1 MSEEWYYAK
10 NNQQFGPISAAQ
22 INELVESG
30 QLSADDLVWKDGMT
44 HWQAVSRAR
53 HLFEGAAVSA
63 VQPAWGPA
71 SNAPSVPHP
80 AAVQGQPYGQP
91 SAIGYYSVT
100 SDISARTRQILRGFP
115 APTGPRGDWPL
126 SDSHLA
132 QLAEA
137 ERHRKAIR
145 AFNNT
150 CHALVLICVL
160 LSVVGLLVLLAS
172 GGRGG
177 GAPRVVWMAGGGGLA
192 FYLGM
197 GALFFICGRAA
208 LKARIWGPITV
219 SVLLTAGLLF
229 LLFAAFM
236 TMSSGPRGDAAGT
249 AIVMVFVLLIVGGLL
264 WVSVRGIIAIPKFL
278 NSPVWAQEALVNAKL

>member
-126 SDSHLA
+126 SDAHLA

-145 AFNNT
+145 AFNGM
-150 CHALVLICVL
+150 CHV
-160 LSVVGLLVLLAS
+160 LVLLCVLGTVGALMALLAAPS
-172 GGRGG
+172 GR
-177 GAPRVVWMAGGGGLA
+177 AARSPILMAGGGVLAVYVGLGVL
-192 FYLGM
+192 FY
-197 GALFFICGRAA
+197 ICGRAA

-219 SVLLTAGLLF
+219 CVFLTLGIVVLLGVGLMAMGSGSRVDQTGTVILLF
-229 LLFAAFM
+229 FL
-236 TMSSGPRGDAAGT
+236 
-249 AIVMVFVLLIVGGLL
+249 VLIGGALL
-264 WVSVRGIIAIPKFL
+264 WVNIRGMIAIPKFL
-278 NSPVWAQEALVNAKL
+278 ASPVWAQEALVNAKL